1 MSEQIYA
8 VLMAL
13 EGDTLLLPNS
23 AVSEAIPRDRVA
35 PADESTPPW
44 FAGFLDW
51 NGRRVPVVSF
61 EILNGGTHSG
71 QSRRERVAIVNTAG
85 VHLQGGT
92 VGIIVQGH
100 PHLVTL
106 NRTAVR
112 AGELRETDRAALV
125 LARARISS
133 QDAVI
138 PDLDVIEAD
147 LALVL
152 GSAGTGLMQ

>member
-1 MSEQIYA
+1 MSDQIYA

-23 AVSEAIPRDRVA
+23 AVNEAIPRDRVA
-35 PADESTPPW
+35 PPGEGAPAW

-51 NGRRVPVVSF
+51 NSRRVPVISF
-61 EILNGGTHSG
+61 EILNGGTRSG
-71 QSRRERVAIVNTAG
+71 QSRRERVAIVSTPG
-85 VHLQGGT
+85 VHLQGGAI
-92 VGIIVQGH
+92 GIIVQGH
-100 PHLVTL
+100 PHLITL

-112 AGELRETDRAALV
+112 AGTLRETDRESLV
-125 LARARISS
+125 LTRARISS
-133 QDAVI
+133 QEAAI

-152 GSAGTGLMQ
+152 GSNGGGLLQ